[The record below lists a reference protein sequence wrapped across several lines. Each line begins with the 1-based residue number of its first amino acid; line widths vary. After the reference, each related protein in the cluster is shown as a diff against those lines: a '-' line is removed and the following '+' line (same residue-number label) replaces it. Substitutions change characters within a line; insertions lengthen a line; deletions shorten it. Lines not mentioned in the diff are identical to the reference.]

1 MEDRDRIEAIVTEA
15 LRGWS
20 DSGGRGRDRLAA
32 TWSQVR
38 RQLRALRDT
47 ATSLE
52 EDERT
57 ALQLLRRFQ
66 VAPAMAR
73 PGQPMEYR

>member
-20 DSGGRGRDRLAA
+20 EGGGRGRDRLAA
-32 TWSQVR
+32 TWGQVR

-66 VAPAMAR
+66 VAPAMGR
-73 PGQPMEYR
+73 PGLPTEHP